1 MRTEAAIVGAGPI
14 GLIAARE
21 IARMGFEVRVYEEH
35 PVIGEPN
42 HCAGILSVEGLNRL
56 GVDPSPDF
64 VQQEVRGGTAYSP
77 DGTGIRIRGGRT
89 RAYAVDRVA
98 FDKHLAGL
106 ALGEGAEIETG
117 NRVSDLVVK
126 DGRVTGVRT
135 KEGTTR
141 AGVVVDCEGAGGY
154 LARRVGLPRPSEGVL
169 AGINA
174 EVPGIELEPNM
185 VEVWLGNNVA
195 PGLFAWVIPIGEG
208 EARCGLA
215 CGRGDALGRLKAFLD
230 RRFGDVVH
238 SEPQIWPVLTG
249 GPVNKTFVDGLLL
262 VGDVAGQTKPT
273 TGGGVI
279 MGGLCALKAAR
290 TASEALEQGDFSAD
304 FLGRYERSWRAS
316 LGGELS
322 SMLAVRRFANKV
334 SDERMDRLFASLKV
348 AGLEGA
354 LEGIVDEGDMDM
366 QSGVV
371 RSALSHPGMVRVLV
385 GSLGR
390 LALAELRGLF
400 KL

>member
-1 MRTEAAIVGAGPI
+1 MRTEAAIVGAGPV
-14 GLIAARE
+14 GLVAARE
-21 IARMGFEVRVYEEH
+21 LARMGFEVRVYEEH

-42 HCAGILSVEGLNRL
+42 HCAGILSVEGLKRL

-77 DGTGIRIRGGRT
+77 DSTSIRIRGGRT
-89 RAYAVDRVA
+89 RAYAVDRA
-98 FDKHLAGL
+98 TFDRHLARL
-106 ALGEGAEIETG
+106 ALDEGAEIETG
-117 NRVSDLVVK
+117 NRVSELLVK
-126 DGRVTGVRT
+126 DGRVTGIRT

-141 AGVVVDCEGAGGY
+141 AGVVVDCEGAEGSM
-154 LARRVGLPRPSEGVL
+154 ARSMGLPRPSEGIL

-185 VEVWLGNNVA
+185 VEVWLGNKVA
-195 PGLFAWVIPIGEG
+195 PGLFAWIIPIGEG
-208 EARCGLA
+208 KARCGLA
-215 CGRGDALGRLKAFLD
+215 CSRGDALGRLKAFLG

-238 SEPQIWPVLTG
+238 SEPRIWPVLTS
-249 GPVNKTFVDGLLL
+249 GPANKTFVDGLLL

-279 MGGLCALKAAR
+279 IGGLCALEAAR
-290 TASEALEQGDFSAD
+290 TASEALEQGDFSTD
-304 FLGRYERSWRAS
+304 FLGRYEQAWRAS

-322 SMLAVRRFANKV
+322 SMLAARRFANKV
-334 SDERMDRLFASLKV
+334 SNERMDRLFASLKG

-354 LEGIVDEGDMDM
+354 IEGIVDEGDMEM
-366 QSGVV
+366 QSGVIK
-371 RSALSHPGMVRVLV
+371 SALSHPSIVRVLI